1 MTLAIT
7 SKKEG
12 KLLLRKTEGIKDWQ
26 KILDTKIQMS
36 KDRTGKKVNDEFW
49 LKKQKSDSHDIQG
62 WIMAR
67 NRIGNNSNAILLS

>member
-1 MTLAIT
+1 MAVT

-26 KILDTKIQMS
+26 MILEEKMQMS
-36 KDRTGKKVNDEFW
+36 KDRMGKKKTEEFW

-67 NRIGNNSNAILLS
+67 NRIGNHQ